1 MKVSLKARRVLPL
14 CLLALSLLAFG
25 PGLSF
30 VQAKP
35 SQRKGAATACASNLK
50 NMATAMEMYSTD
62 WSGKYPPRVTLLAPN
77 YLRTIPKCPASG
89 KSYLV
94 KLGPRA
100 PKNIQKYQDYYF
112 LQCTGHA
119 HKSEGLPASYPQYTS
134 IEGLLGSEYLPQRRS
149 RRRTLSRDANG
160 CISNLKNLATAM
172 EMYSTDWAGKY
183 PPSKRHLVPNYLR
196 TLPACPVAKKDTYR
210 VQLGPKAP
218 GNSKGFR
225 DYYLLSC
232 QGRHHSS
239 EGYPQNFPKY
249 TSIQGVRKKTL

>member
-1 MKVSLKARRVLPL
+1 MRVSLKARKVLPL

-62 WSGKYPPRVTLLAPN
+62 W
-77 YLRTIPKCPASG
+77 
-89 KSYLV
+89 
-94 KLGPRA
+94 
-100 PKNIQKYQDYYF
+100 
-112 LQCTGHA
+112 
-119 HKSEGLPASYPQYTS
+119 
-134 IEGLLGSEYLPQRRS
+134 
-149 RRRTLSRDANG
+149 
-160 CISNLKNLATAM
+160 
-172 EMYSTDWAGKY
+172 AGKY
-183 PPSKRHLVPNYLR
+183 PPSKRHLVPNYLK

-218 GNSKGFR
+218 GNSQGFR